1 MIGRLQGRL
10 LVKQPPHLL
19 LDVSG
24 VGYELEAPMS
34 TIYDL
39 PDIGGEVTLLTHLTV
54 RDDAHILYAFL
65 TESERGL
72 FRTLIKVNG
81 VGPKMALGI
90 LSAMNPAEFSTR
102 ILQGDQTALTKI
114 PGVGKKTAERL
125 IIEMRDR
132 LEKPDTV
139 PASASTSGGIA
150 APADDP
156 LTEAIQALVALGYK
170 PQEASRM
177 TSRIDSDGLSSDE
190 IIRQSLRAA
199 L

>member
-1 MIGRLQGRL
+1 MIGRLKGEL
-10 LVKQPPHLL
+10 LFKQPPHLL
-19 LDVSG
+19 VDVSG

-39 PDIGGEVTLLTHLTV
+39 PEAGHEVVLLTHLTI
-54 RDDAHILYAFL
+54 RDDAHILFAFL
-65 TESERGL
+65 TEAERSL

-81 VGPKMALGI
+81 VGPKMGLGI
-90 LSAMNPAEFSTR
+90 LSAMNPAEFRAR
-102 ILQGDQTALTKI
+102 ILQGDNAALTKI

-132 LEKPDTV
+132 LEKTEAGVESYAVGTTPSSR
-139 PASASTSGGIA
+139 A
-150 APADDP
+150 DP
-156 LTEAIQALVALGYK
+156 LTEATQALVALGYK

-177 TSRIDSDGLSSDE
+177 TGRIDSDGLSSDE
-190 IIRQSLRAA
+190 IIRQSLRAV

>member
-1 MIGRLQGRL
+1 MIGRLKGE
-10 LVKQPPHLL
+10 LVFKQPPHLL
-19 LDVSG
+19 VDVSG

-39 PDIGGEVTLLTHLTV
+39 PEAGHEVILLTHLTI
-54 RDDAHILYAFL
+54 RDDAHILFAFL
-65 TESERGL
+65 TEAERSL

-81 VGPKMALGI
+81 VGPKMGLGI
-90 LSAMNPAEFSTR
+90 LSAMNPSEFRAR
-102 ILQGDQTALTKI
+102 ILQGDNTALTKI

-132 LEKPDTV
+132 LEKTEAGANASAV
-139 PASASTSGGIA
+139 GTSPASKSN
-150 APADDP
+150 P
-156 LTEAIQALVALGYK
+156 LTEATQALVALGYK

-177 TSRIDSDGLSSDE
+177 TGRIDSDGLSSDE
-190 IIRQSLRAA
+190 IIRQSLRAV

>member
-1 MIGRLQGRL
+1 MIGRLKGEL
-10 LVKQPPHLL
+10 LLKQPPQLL
-19 LDVSG
+19 VDVGG

-39 PDIGGEVTLLTHLTV
+39 PELGHEVVLLTHLTI
-54 RDDAHILYAFL
+54 RDDAHILFAFL
-65 TESERGL
+65 TEAERSL

-81 VGPKMALGI
+81 VGPKMGLGI
-90 LSAMNPAEFSTR
+90 LSAMNPAEFRAR
-102 ILQGDQTALTKI
+102 ILQSDNTALTKI

-132 LEKPDTV
+132 LDKTDENY
-139 PASASTSGGIA
+139 ASASAGMTELN
-150 APADDP
+150 PV
-156 LTEAIQALVALGYK
+156 TEATQALVALGYK

-177 TSRIDSDGLSSDE
+177 TGRVNSDGLSSDE
-190 IIRQSLRAA
+190 IIRQSLRAV